1 LATQTQPKSI
11 GVYAGSFDPPTH
23 GHIWMIREGAKL
35 FDRLIVAVGVNP
47 DKRAT
52 FGVQQRV
59 ELLEAIVADIT
70 ADLRREGRPAG
81 RISVSSYQN
90 QFLVQFAA
98 SVGATAVLRGIR
110 NEADY
115 AYERTMRHINADLQA
130 GITTV
135 FLIPPRNLV
144 EVSSSSVKAMIGP
157 DGWRSVVSSFVPPAV
172 FKALEAWHVEQVL
185 GAKKQAGRD
194 STAAD

>member
-1 LATQTQPKSI
+1 MATQTNPRSI
-11 GVYAGSFDPPTH
+11 GVYAGSFDPPTN

-35 FDRLIVAVGVNP
+35 FERLVVAVGVNP

-52 FGVQQRV
+52 FGVAQRV
-59 ELLEAIVADIT
+59 ELLEAIVADIA
-70 ADLRREGRPAG
+70 ADLKREGCPAG
-81 RISVSSYQN
+81 EISVASYQN

-98 SVGATAVLRGIR
+98 SVKATAVLRGIR

-135 FLIPPRNLV
+135 FLIPPRMLV

-157 DGWRSVVSSFVPPAV
+157 EGWRSVVQNFVPASV
-172 FKALEAWHVEQVL
+172 FQALEKWHVAQVL
-185 GAKKQAGRD
+185 GG
-194 STAAD
+194 AAC